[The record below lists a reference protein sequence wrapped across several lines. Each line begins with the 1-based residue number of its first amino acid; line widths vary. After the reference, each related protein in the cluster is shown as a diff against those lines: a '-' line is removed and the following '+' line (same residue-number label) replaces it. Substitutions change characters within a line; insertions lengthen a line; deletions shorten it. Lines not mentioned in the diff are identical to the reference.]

1 MVEFQ
6 RKPLQQLL
14 RVITHL
20 FDQAQ
25 RFAIGAD
32 QDVLAVVQV
41 QTVDFDAARASAEL
55 SGGFE
60 YGDID
65 ALGCQ
70 FDRCRQSGPAAADDR
85 DLQPL
90 IQVRQ
95 AIHNLRI
102 GVSDVRWLSTR
113 QPSFLISSSSVR

>member
-60 YGDID
+60 
-65 ALGCQ
+65 
-70 FDRCRQSGPAAADDR
+70 
-85 DLQPL
+85 
-90 IQVRQ
+90 
-95 AIHNLRI
+95 
-102 GVSDVRWLSTR
+102 
-113 QPSFLISSSSVR
+113 